1 MDVVRREVGA
11 HRLFDRYVIV
21 DWSAHSSPKRGR
33 DSIWIAVVDG
43 SGSVAHLSNPSTRH
57 IAIEQIGRLLG
68 DADERVLIGWDFSFG
83 YPAPFASALT
93 GRRGA
98 AWSDVWRW
106 FHDEV
111 TDEAN
116 NANDRFIGARRLNQ
130 SLAAAGHGRPFWGF
144 PGNMSISGVPRTRP
158 QNYGSFDEF
167 RLTEHRVRS
176 HGHRPFSSWQLA
188 YPGSVGSQM
197 MLGMHWLM
205 KVKGDDMWNRPIQ
218 IWPFETGIGPG
229 SGVVPK
235 GTVLC
240 AEVWPSMFH
249 IDRSRHEV
257 TDAAQVLSV
266 ANHLAQVDLS
276 GELEKWF
283 DPALTDRER
292 RVVLREEGWTLGVV

>member
-1 MDVVRREVGA
+1 
-11 HRLFDRYVIV
+11 
-21 DWSAHSSPKRGR
+21 
-33 DSIWIAVVDG
+33 
-43 SGSVAHLSNPSTRH
+43 
-57 IAIEQIGRLLG
+57 
-68 DADERVLIGWDFSFG
+68 
-83 YPAPFASALT
+83 
-93 GRRGA
+93 
-98 AWSDVWRW
+98 
-106 FHDEV
+106 
-111 TDEAN
+111 
-116 NANDRFIGARRLNQ
+116 
-130 SLAAAGHGRPFWGF
+130 
-144 PGNMSISGVPRTRP
+144 
-158 QNYGSFDEF
+158 
-167 RLTEHRVRS
+167 
-176 HGHRPFSSWQLA
+176 
-188 YPGSVGSQM
+188 M